1 MMRDNNYDISI
12 IVPVYN
18 SEKYLKKCLD
28 SIIHQTKKNIEIVV
42 VNDGSTDSSLQ
53 ILNEYKKYKNFK
65 IISQL
70 NQGVIG
76 ARITGYQNAT
86 GKYIGWVDN
95 DDFIEPDMFEKLY
108 ALAQIHDADI
118 VICNYSFY
126 PHPVKTKKK
135 WFKEYYG
142 VNDWNFIDKNGLLW
156 NKIVRKEFLNKI
168 HFEKLLKNL
177 GEGSYTIA
185 MLNTSKIVTLNHELY
200 HYRVGQDSVSGSF
213 SEKVDYYYNIMIQ
226 EQKKFDLIK
235 KMNLST
241 ELKSYFKYYFLRS
254 KLILL
259 LVAAFNKNRQLY
271 LEIKTELVHSSFFSK
286 KYKKFLKSDFSVFQ
300 IMFFKLIVRHSY
312 FFTALIS
319 RIVMR

>member
-300 IMFFKLIVRHSY
+300 IMFFKLIVRHSH